1 MVDKNLQKLKKEYD
15 EISIPDELDFV
26 VKKAFRD
33 SGVYGTERKSI
44 YKRLGVTAASISI
57 FTTILTVGVNSSPAF
72 AAKLSNI
79 PVVNSIV
86 KILTFRE
93 YTIDEDKYKANIKV
107 PSIEGL
113 ENKALENRLN
123 EKYISENKKLYED
136 FIANMEE
143 LKKKDDGHLGIE
155 SGYVVKTDNENI
167 LSIGNYVVNT
177 VGSSSTTFK
186 YDTIDKKNEILITL
200 PSLFKDNRYIEI
212 ISESIKEQM
221 REEMKSDSNKIYWI
235 ASESGKSNM
244 DIFKEISEN
253 QNFYINDKSQLVI
266 SFNKYDVAPGY
277 MGIVEFI
284 IPTDI
289 LSDILV
295 SNEYIK

>member
-15 EISIPDELDFV
+15 EIPIPEELDFV

-33 SGVYGTERKSI
+33 SGVYETKSKSI
-44 YKRLGVTAASISI
+44 YKRLGTTAASIAIS
-57 FTTILTVGVNSSPAF
+57 TGILTVGVNSSPAF
-72 AAKLSNI
+72 ADKLSKI
-79 PVVNSIV
+79 PVVNSIIKV
-86 KILTFRE
+86 LTFRE
-93 YTIDEDKYKANIKV
+93 YTIDEDKYNANIEV

-113 ENKALENRLN
+113 ENKALEDSLN

-136 FIANMEE
+136 FIADMEE
-143 LKKKDDGHLGIE
+143 LKKKDDGHLGID

-167 LSIGNYVVNT
+167 LSIGRYVVNT
-177 VGSSSTTFK
+177 VGSSSTTFN
-186 YDTIDKKNEILITL
+186 YDNIDKKNEILITL
-200 PSLFKDNRYIEI
+200 PSLFKNNEYIEI
-212 ISESIKEQM
+212 ISENIKEQM
-221 REEMKSDSNKIYWI
+221 RKQMKLDSKKVYWI
-235 ASESGKSNM
+235 ADENGNGNM

-253 QNFYINDKSQLVI
+253 QNFYINDQSQLVI
-266 SFNKYDVAPGY
+266 SFNKYEIAPGY

-289 LSDILV
+289 LADVLV

>member
-1 MVDKNLQKLKKEYD
+1 MKDKNLQKLEKEYN
-15 EISIPDELDFV
+15 EIPIPDELDFV

-33 SGVYGTERKSI
+33 SGVYNTKTKTI
-44 YKRLGVTAASISI
+44 YKRLGSAAASLAIA
-57 FTTILTVGVNSSPAF
+57 TGVLAVGVNSSPTF
-72 AAKLSNI
+72 AYELSKI

-86 KILTFRE
+86 KVLTFKE
-93 YTIDEDKYKANIKV
+93 YNINEDTYKADIKV

-113 ENKALENRLN
+113 KNKDLEDRLN

-136 FIANMEE
+136 FIAEMEE
-143 LKKKDDGHLGIE
+143 MKEIDDGHLGIE

-167 LSIGNYVVNT
+167 LSIGRYIVNT
-177 VGSSSTTFK
+177 VGSSSTTFE

-200 PSLFKDNRYIEI
+200 PSLFKDNKYIEI
-212 ISESIKEQM
+212 ISENIKEQM
-221 REEMKSDSNKIYWI
+221 REEMKLDSRKIYWV
-235 ASESGKSNM
+235 ADENGNGNM
-244 DIFKEISEN
+244 DIFKEIDKN
-253 QNFYINDKSQLVI
+253 QNFYINDKSELVI
-266 SFNKYDVAPGY
+266 SFNKYEVAPGY

-289 LSDILV
+289 LSNILV